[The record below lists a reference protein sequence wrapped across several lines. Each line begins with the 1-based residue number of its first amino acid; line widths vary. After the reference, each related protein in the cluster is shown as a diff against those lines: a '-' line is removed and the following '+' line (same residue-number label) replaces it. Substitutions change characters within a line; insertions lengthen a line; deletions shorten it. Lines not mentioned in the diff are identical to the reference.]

1 MPAPRFFGG
10 GEHEPEVHT
19 FVLPLD
25 KENKR
30 KITVT
35 APLDVTAKEVQRIAK
50 WLEVQLL
57 VEGLLNE
64 P

>member
-1 MPAPRFFGG
+1 
-10 GEHEPEVHT
+10 
-19 FVLPLD
+19 LD